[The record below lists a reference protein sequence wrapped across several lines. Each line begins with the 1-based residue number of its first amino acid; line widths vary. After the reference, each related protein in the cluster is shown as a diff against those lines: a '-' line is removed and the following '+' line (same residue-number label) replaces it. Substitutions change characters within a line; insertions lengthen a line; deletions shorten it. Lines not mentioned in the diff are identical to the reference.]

1 MIPAEEL
8 AGLARSLIRPDGAG
22 QAIMLCPVNAE
33 SGATSIA
40 AALAEAAGG
49 LFAEGGASVSEP
61 VWLFDLDFS
70 ANVQAAR
77 TRLNGAVYSGD
88 LCRERFWRAEPEGVS
103 RLALRKRTGHD
114 VLVSVFQ
121 REPGR
126 VRRVVFQRAPG
137 YWDRVR
143 AACRLAVVDT
153 PHGSPAMN
161 SIAPDMDGVI
171 LVADARR
178 DSEADTERAARRI
191 VTAGGR
197 VLGVVM
203 NRADAASEAR
213 SA

>member
-1 MIPAEEL
+1 MIPSDEL
-8 AGLARSLIRPDGAG
+8 TELARSLIRADGAG
-22 QAIMLCPVNAE
+22 QAIMLCPVSAE
-33 SGATSIA
+33 SGATTVA

-49 LFAEGGASVSEP
+49 ILAKGGAGAEP

-103 RLALRKRTGHD
+103 RLALRKRTDHD

-171 LVADARR
+171 LVADARK
-178 DSEADTERAARRI
+178 DFEAESERAARRI

-197 VLGVVM
+197 VLGVVV
-203 NRADAASEAR
+203 NRVDAASEAR

>member
-1 MIPAEEL
+1 MIPAEEVS
-8 AGLARSLIRPDGAG
+8 GLARSLIRPDGAG
-22 QAIMLCPVNAE
+22 QAIMLCPVSAA
-33 SGATSIA
+33 SGATTIA
-40 AALAEAAGG
+40 AALAEAAGKII
-49 LFAEGGASVSEP
+49 ADEASGVEP
-61 VWLFDLDFS
+61 IWLFDLDFS
-70 ANVQAAR
+70 SNVQAAR

-143 AACRLAVVDT
+143 AACRLAVVDA
-153 PHGSPAMN
+153 PHGSPALN

-178 DSEADTERAARRI
+178 DTEADSERAARRI

-197 VLGVVM
+197 VLGVVI
-203 NRADAASEAR
+203 NRVGAASEAR